1 MKHQL
6 IPSRKTLP
14 FVTMVSFF
22 LFLMACQNSED
33 GPSLSCPNMKM
44 TTTIAGQMRFMS
56 LTNSIVF
63 RKNTDSGGIKLL
75 NMEATSDTFK
85 VVFNLTD
92 GMYGENALKND
103 SIHLDTFCFSRLGPQ
118 KKGLVAAAYLNSS
131 GAFDFL
137 TTDTS
142 HIIIS
147 KINTR
152 TQTISGS
159 YFFMA
164 DNRTVTG
171 GGSFENACYVSLQ

>member
-6 IPSRKTLP
+6 IPSRKTLSL
-14 FVTMVSFF
+14 TAMVCFF
-22 LFLMACQNSED
+22 LFSVACQNSDD

-44 TTTIAGQMRFMS
+44 TATIAGQIRFMT
-56 LTNSIVF
+56 LTNSIIF
-63 RKNTDSGGIKLL
+63 RKNTDTGGIKLL
-75 NMEATSDTFK
+75 NIEAASDSFK

-92 GMYGENALKND
+92 GMYNENALKND
-103 SIHLDTFCFSRLGPQ
+103 SIHLDTFRFSRFGPQ
-118 KKGLVAAAYLNSS
+118 KKGLVAAAFLNGS

-137 TTDTS
+137 VTDTS

-164 DNRTVTG
+164 DNRTITG